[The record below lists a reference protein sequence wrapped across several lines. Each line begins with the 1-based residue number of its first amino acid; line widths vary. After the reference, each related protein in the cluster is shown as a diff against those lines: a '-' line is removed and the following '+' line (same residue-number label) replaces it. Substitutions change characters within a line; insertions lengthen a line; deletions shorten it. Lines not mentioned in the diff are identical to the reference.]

1 MPVTDRVV
9 IAVDPHK
16 ASWTAAAV
24 NATLQP
30 LATLRVPVSAQGYQQ
45 LRRFA
50 RRWPDATWAI
60 EGAAGLGAP
69 LLTRLCADGLQVVDV
84 PAKLG
89 ARVRLLSSGHGRK
102 NDDAD
107 AISVGIAAMTAGHL
121 NTVQVDEAVAALRAL
136 VEHRED
142 LVRARTQTINRLH
155 TLLTQLIPGG
165 APAGLSAATAAA
177 LLRGVRPK
185 TPLQQTLRG
194 LATDLVTEIRRLDRR
209 ITTADQDIAAAVTAA
224 GCTLS
229 ELYGIGTLLAG
240 KILARVGTIT
250 RFRSAAAFAAFA
262 AFNDTAPIEVSS
274 GDVVRHRLSRTGDR
288 QLNSCLHIM
297 AITQLRRN
305 TPGRA
310 YYQRKRAAGK
320 SHREALRC
328 LKRRLS
334 DVVYRQLVAD
344 AGRDGPG
351 RTPGGDD

>member
-1 MPVTDRVV
+1 VETRTSGSAGGYGKRTRGNPGTAPVP
-9 IAVDPHK
+9 DP
-16 ASWTAAAV
+16 TAATREDHA
-24 NATLQP
+24 QP
-30 LATLRVPVSAQGYQQ
+30 TIIAGQRPRTDFWHPTRV
-45 LRRFA
+45 
-50 RRWPDATWAI
+50 W
-60 EGAAGLGAP
+60 
-69 LLTRLCADGLQVVDV
+69 
-84 PAKLG
+84 
-89 ARVRLLSSGHGRK
+89 LLSSGHGRK

-107 AISVGIAAMTAGHL
+107 AISVGIAAMTAAHL
-121 NTVQVDEAVAALRAL
+121 NTVQVDEVVAALRAL

-165 APAGLSAATAAA
+165 APAGLTAATAAA

-185 TPLQQTLRG
+185 TPLQQTLRR

-209 ITTADQDIAAAVTAA
+209 ITTADQDIAAAVRAA

-250 RFRSAAAFAAFA
+250 RFRSAAAFAAF
-262 AFNDTAPIEVSS
+262 NGTAPIEVSS
-274 GDVVRHRLSRTGDR
+274 GDVVRHRLSRAGDR

-351 RTPGGDD
+351 RTHGGDD